1 MAALLNEENTIN
13 ASISNTEPINAS
25 ISTDSTIN
33 TSIPDINYIPGYKAA
48 EEERRANEVVRQA
61 NETYRE
67 NYFDEMKREY
77 ESGALDGATFIPN
90 VDSDGDISWT
100 NNKGMV
106 NPETR
111 NIRGPKGDTGPQG
124 IQGIQGPTGPQGD
137 TGPQGIQGPT
147 GKDFSISKTYAST
160 AAMYADKNNVE
171 IGDFVIISSNVE
183 DPDNAKLYIRNT
195 SELGFGFI
203 TDMSGATGVKGDK
216 GDQGIQGPQG
226 DPGPQGPQGVPGP
239 TYTAGTNINISS
251 NNEISAPLTD
261 YVKNND
267 YASTNT
273 GGVVKKG
280 NNFDVNGSG
289 VPYADELTYAD
300 YQTYGSGRFI
310 GKGTLENVLT
320 GKGYISNTNYATD
333 STGGVIKTQS
343 AAGTYMNSSGILY
356 SSNKSYSAYTNA
368 SNNLFVSKGT
378 LENVITGKGLVDST
392 DLATKQDTLTAGN
405 NITIENNV
413 ISATNG
419 TDIPQQDTAPE
430 NPQEDDLWI
439 DTSQDGMIPVGVEL
453 YNDTTGSNTSVTLS
467 QSASNFSYLEIFYR
481 SNDNMYGSTKVYSP
495 DGKSF
500 NITVTRSTGSTTSST
515 VYLKTA
521 DFSISGTSIALG
533 NYAEIQYLTN
543 ENYTIYT
550 NNVIYITRVV
560 GIN

>member
-124 IQGIQGPTGPQGD
+124 IQGIQGPTGPQGE

-147 GKDFSISKTYAST
+147 GKDFSISNTYVST
-160 AAMYADKNNVE
+160 AEMYADKDNVE

-183 DPDNAKLYIRNT
+183 DPDNAKLYVRNT

-226 DPGPQGPQGVPGP
+226 EQGPQGPQGVPGP

-261 YVKNND
+261 YVKNNN

-280 NNFDVNGSG
+280 NNFDVNSSG

-300 YQTYGSGRFI
+300 YQTYGNGRFI

-356 SSNKSYSAYTNA
+356 SSNKSYSAYTSA

-378 LENVITGKGLVDST
+378 LENVIAGKGLVDST

-405 NITIENNV
+405 NITIASNV
-413 ISATNG
+413 ISSVSNYSTTEHVVGTWVDGKPVYEKQIEGTTTAGGQKTVLIDSNLKRGWIVEGYIVSNTNSNMVPLNYYSSSSIYVKSTVQANG
-419 TDIPQQDTAPE
+419 NIS
-430 NPQEDDLWI
+430 I
-439 DTSQDGMIPVGVEL
+439 
-453 YNDTTGSNTSVTLS
+453 TTGSDSGYING
-467 QSASNFSYLEIFYR
+467 NFTATVRY
-481 SNDNMYGSTKVYSP
+481 TK
-495 DGKSF
+495 
-500 NITVTRSTGSTTSST
+500 TT
-515 VYLKTA
+515 
-521 DFSISGTSIALG
+521 D
-533 NYAEIQYLTN
+533 
-543 ENYTIYT
+543 
-550 NNVIYITRVV
+550 
-560 GIN
+560 